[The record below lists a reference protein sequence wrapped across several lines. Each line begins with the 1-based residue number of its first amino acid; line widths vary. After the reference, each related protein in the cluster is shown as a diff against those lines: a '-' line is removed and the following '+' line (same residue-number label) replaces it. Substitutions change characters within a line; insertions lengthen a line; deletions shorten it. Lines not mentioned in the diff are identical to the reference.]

1 MQCVVLGVKP
11 VESERSEGELLEKLS
26 MLIQEINGS
35 TITWISS
42 STAHDEGKP
51 SQLISCL
58 TEASVDDVTAAVS
71 GVISSDCCE
80 LWGSAPAILPLR
92 PSCGYDPH
100 IFYDNATTFEEWA
113 GDTMKQWGMF
123 VQNDLLSGNEVLQ
136 LRQTVLD
143 EITHAESLLKMHRPD
158 ISIGKDFIS
167 FREIASRGNYRFD
180 LLIAPI
186 STASQFVYD
195 VINPRI
201 HQVLKR
207 IIGVIGVEIDCDISV
222 VFSKPGAQNQG
233 WHADGDHQKGAC
245 DAGLAVDG
253 WKTVLSDPYA
263 LCLAGFG
270 AFAEIA
276 EATWDGK
283 CKAGSAIWYDYRLMH
298 RGLRNQSSILRPVLQ
313 LLFKRKWYEEKRNYG
328 TESIAH
334 PKQTET

>member
-26 MLIQEINGS
+26 MQIQEINGS

-71 GVISSDCCE
+71 GD
-80 LWGSAPAILPLR
+80 
-92 PSCGYDPH
+92 
-100 IFYDNATTFEEWA
+100 
-113 GDTMKQWGMF
+113 
-123 VQNDLLSGNEVLQ
+123 EVLQ

-222 VFSKPGAQNQG
+222 VYSKPGAQ
-233 WHADGDHQKGAC
+233 
-245 DAGLAVDG
+245 
-253 WKTVLSDPYA
+253 
-263 LCLAGFG
+263 
-270 AFAEIA
+270 I
-276 EATWDGK
+276 
-283 CKAGSAIWYDYRLMH
+283 KAGMQMETI
-298 RGLRNQSSILRPVLQ
+298 
-313 LLFKRKWYEEKRNYG
+313 KK
-328 TESIAH
+328 AH
-334 PKQTET
+334 VMLD